1 MTKTR
6 SVRLAVIALAGLLAA
21 AAAAAQHTPLF
32 RPEDLGEL
40 EAPDRDEWQRPD
52 KIMDALGVGEASVVA
67 DLGAGSGWFTIRL
80 ADRVGPNGKVFAE
93 DIQRP
98 MIQAI
103 KVRVDRMGLKDRSP
117 PCSERRTTRTFRS
130 PLMRSSSSTRSTK
143 WRTPS
148 CCYALSRSRL
158 KPKGRIGIVK
168 HTKDGGGPGPAMDE
182 RVDPEIVI
190 RDARAAGL
198 VLRSRETFLKYQYM
212 LVFEHPRIMI
222 AAPRFFSEYQ
232 ALVNA
237 RARSAG
243 RR

>member
-1 MTKTR
+1 MTKTQR
-6 SVRLAVIALAGLLAA
+6 ALLAVVALGVLLSAE
-21 AAAAAQHTPLF
+21 AAAQHTRLF

-52 KIMDALGVGEASVVA
+52 KIMDALGVAEASVVA

-103 KVRVDRMGLKDRSP
+103 KVRVERMGLKDRV
-117 PCSERRTTRTFRS
+117 TTVLGTANDPRLPQPVDAVLIVDAYHEMENPVLLLRNVAKS
-130 PLMRSSSSTRSTK
+130 
-143 WRTPS
+143 
-148 CCYALSRSRL
+148 L
-158 KPKGRIGIVK
+158 KPKGRIGIVQ

-182 RVDPEIVI
+182 RVDPEVVI
-190 RDARAAGL
+190 RDAQAAGL

-212 LVFEHPRIMI
+212 LVFEQPR
-222 AAPRFFSEYQ
+222 S
-232 ALVNA
+232 
-237 RARSAG
+237 
-243 RR
+243 

>member
-1 MTKTR
+1 
-6 SVRLAVIALAGLLAA
+6 V
-21 AAAAAQHTPLF
+21 AAQHTRLF

-52 KIMDALGVGEASVVA
+52 KIMDALGVAEASVVA

-103 KVRVDRMGLKDRSP
+103 KVRVERMGLKDRV
-117 PCSERRTTRTFRS
+117 
-130 PLMRSSSSTRSTK
+130 
-143 WRTPS
+143 TPVLGTATDARLPEPVDAVLIVDAFHEMENPVLLLRNVAAS
-148 CCYALSRSRL
+148 L
-158 KPKGRIGIVK
+158 KPKGRIGIVQ

-182 RVDPEIVI
+182 RVDPEVVI
-190 RDARAAGL
+190 RAAQSAGL

-212 LVFEHPRIMI
+212 LVFEKPR
-222 AAPRFFSEYQ
+222 S
-232 ALVNA
+232 
-237 RARSAG
+237 
-243 RR
+243 

>member
-6 SVRLAVIALAGLLAA
+6 RALFAVIALGGLLAA
-21 AAAAAQHTPLF
+21 AEAAAQHTRLF
-32 RPEDLGEL
+32 RPENLGEL

-52 KIMDALGVGEASVVA
+52 KIMDALGVAEASVVA

-103 KVRVDRMGLKDRSP
+103 KVRVERMGLKDRV
-117 PCSERRTTRTFRS
+117 TTVLGTANDPRLPEPVDAVLIVDAYHEMENPVLLLRNVAKS
-130 PLMRSSSSTRSTK
+130 
-143 WRTPS
+143 
-148 CCYALSRSRL
+148 L
-158 KPKGRIGIVK
+158 KPKGRIGIVQ

-182 RVDPEIVI
+182 RVDPEVVI
-190 RDARAAGL
+190 RAAQAAGL

-212 LVFEHPRIMI
+212 LVFEHPR
-222 AAPRFFSEYQ
+222 S
-232 ALVNA
+232 
-237 RARSAG
+237 
-243 RR
+243 